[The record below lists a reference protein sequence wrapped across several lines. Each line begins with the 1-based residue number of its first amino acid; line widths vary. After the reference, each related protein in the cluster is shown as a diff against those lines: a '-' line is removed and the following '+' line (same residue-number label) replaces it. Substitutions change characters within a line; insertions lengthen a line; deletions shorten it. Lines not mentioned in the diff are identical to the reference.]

1 MLYFFDASMLDAIEN
16 ILSPVKTYADRF
28 NEALARPG
36 KTRSGAA
43 KAMGISPQAVRA
55 IVIGETKS
63 ATAAN
68 NAAAASYFGCD
79 PTWLAAGTGAPK
91 WRDESSPTEV
101 HAAERVA
108 QYVSQVAPNIDP
120 PRVWEDVMHRE
131 KMESWPASLAVVVPD
146 NALEPHVLAGDYVTF
161 EACESAPPKSVVIIE
176 RPDGSRWIRRL
187 VVKPDGQLWAA
198 TTDPTAFPEFPAD
211 KVIARASR
219 RESNFTGF

>member
-1 MLYFFDASMLDAIEN
+1 MLYFLGASMLDAGET

-68 NAAAASYFGCD
+68 NAAAAAYFGCD

-91 WRDESSPTEV
+91 WRDESSSPEV
-101 HAAERVA
+101 HAAEQVA
-108 QYVSQVAPNIDP
+108 QYVSQEAPNIDP
-120 PRVWEDVMHRE
+120 PRVWEDVMHRD

-146 NALEPHVLAGDYVTF
+146 GALEPHLMTGDYVTF
-161 EACESAPPKSVVIIE
+161 EACNDAPPKSVVILE
-176 RPDGSRWIRRL
+176 RPDGTRWIRRL
-187 VVKPDGQLWAA
+187 VRRPDGQLWGA
-198 TTDPTAFPEFPAD
+198 TTSDAYPEFPAD
-211 KVIARASR
+211 KIVARATR
-219 RESNFTGF
+219 RSSNFTGF